1 MAKRVA
7 LVSCVKQKCGAAAP
21 ARDLYVSQLF
31 RGLRRYAESHADTW
45 YILSAEYGVLRP
57 DQVVEPYERTLNTMP
72 KRDRLAWAEKV
83 EQQLL
88 GILPAGAEVILL
100 AGQRYREDIEP
111 FLRKSGYSV
120 SVPLQGLQIGKQLQR
135 LKQVSKRRE
144 RRTAV
149 RNAGLEGTLDRQA
162 ITSLLIEHGQL
173 VFNGP
178 HEFVQLA
185 QIREAD
191 ELLNDLQAHPHA
203 YVLACVMDRQIKAE
217 KAWVIPFRFAQ
228 KLGTFAFS
236 RLAELT
242 LDEVRDLMTKP
253 EPLHRYTEG
262 MSKNFHAAVGLIKE
276 KYNGNA
282 AKIWDGKPSSADVV
296 YRFLEFQGV
305 GPKIATMAAN
315 ILARDFKV
323 PFKDYYSIDVSADV
337 HVQRVFGRLGLTDP
351 EDSIEAVIYRARA
364 LHPEFPGL
372 FDYPAWEIG
381 RNWCRPHSPLCGDC
395 YMKELCPSC
404 AGSSG

>member
-1 MAKRVA
+1 
-7 LVSCVKQKCGAAAP
+7 VSCVKQKRGAAAP
-21 ARDLYVSQLF
+21 ARDLYVSELF
-31 RGLRRYAESHADTW
+31 RGSRRYAETHADTW
-45 YILSAEYGVLRP
+45 YILSAEYGVVRP
-57 DQVVEPYERTLNTMP
+57 DQVIEPYERTLNTMP
-72 KRDRLAWAEKV
+72 RRDRLAWAEKV

-88 GILPAGAEVILL
+88 GLLPAGAEVILL

-111 FLRKSGYSV
+111 FLRKNGHSV

-135 LKQVSKRRE
+135 LKQICKGRE
-144 RRTAV
+144 GRTPV
-149 RNAGLEGTLDRQA
+149 RNAGLEMSLDRQA

-173 VFNGP
+173 VFGGP
-178 HEFVQLA
+178 HEFVPFT
-185 QIREAD
+185 QIRDAD
-191 ELLNDLQAHPHA
+191 ELLNDLEMHPHA

-228 KLGTFAFS
+228 KLGTFAFA

-262 MSKNFHAAVGLIKE
+262 MSKNFHAAVGLIKD

-282 AKIWDGKPSSADVV
+282 ARIWEGKPSSADVV

-315 ILARDFKV
+315 ILARHFKV
-323 PFKDYYSIDVSADV
+323 PFKDYYSIDISADV
-337 HVQRVFGRLGLTDP
+337 HVRRVFGRLGLTDP

-381 RNWCRPHSPLCGDC
+381 RSWCRPQSPLCGDC
-395 YMKELCPSC
+395 YMKEICPSRP
-404 AGSSG
+404 AAKKGESE

>member
-1 MAKRVA
+1 M
-7 LVSCVKQKCGAAAP
+7 
-21 ARDLYVSQLF
+21 
-31 RGLRRYAESHADTW
+31 
-45 YILSAEYGVLRP
+45 
-57 DQVVEPYERTLNTMP
+57 
-72 KRDRLAWAEKV
+72 
-83 EQQLL
+83 
-88 GILPAGAEVILL
+88 
-100 AGQRYREDIEP
+100 
-111 FLRKSGYSV
+111 
-120 SVPLQGLQIGKQLQR
+120 
-135 LKQVSKRRE
+135 
-144 RRTAV
+144 
-149 RNAGLEGTLDRQA
+149 DRQA

-173 VFNGP
+173 VFSGP
-178 HEFVQLA
+178 LEFVPFT
-185 QIREAD
+185 QIRKAD

-253 EPLHRYTEG
+253 EPLHRFTEG

-282 AKIWDGKPSSADVV
+282 AKIWEGKPSSADVV

-315 ILARDFKV
+315 ILARHFKV

-337 HVQRVFGRLGLTDP
+337 HVRRVFGRLGLTDP

-381 RNWCRPHSPLCGDC
+381 RNWCRLQSPLCGDC
-395 YMKELCPSC
+395 YMKEVCPSR

>member
-1 MAKRVA
+1 MASRVA

-31 RGLRRYAESHADTW
+31 RGLRRYAETHADIR

-57 DQVVEPYERTLNTMP
+57 DQVVDPYERTLNTMP

-88 GILPAGAEVILL
+88 GLLPAGAEVILL

-149 RNAGLEGTLDRQA
+149 PNAGLEGTLDRQA

-173 VFNGP
+173 VFSGP
-178 HEFVQLA
+178 LEFVPFT
-185 QIREAD
+185 QIRKAD

-253 EPLHRYTEG
+253 EPLHRFTEG

-282 AKIWDGKPSSADVV
+282 AKIWEGKPSSADVV

-315 ILARDFKV
+315 ILARHFKV

-337 HVQRVFGRLGLTDP
+337 HVRRVFGRLGLTDP

-381 RNWCRPHSPLCGDC
+381 RNWCRLQSPLCGDC
-395 YMKELCPSC
+395 YMKEVCPSR